1 MAELRSSN
9 VLAKQDTKNKKID
22 NRLTELEGELATLET
37 DIDNRL
43 NNLELT
49 KKIKI
54 AQWHQYQ
61 NSEWYYC
68 SMSEDAVQIVRQFDA
83 VYKPSNSESNYI
95 FQFYLRL
102 ANNQLTYTK
111 ITYSASE
118 YYLYFGETILRMRM
132 SMNMFMINRSDVGS
146 CQLVLHYSL
155 L

>member
-1 MAELRSSN
+1 
-9 VLAKQDTKNKKID
+9 
-22 NRLTELEGELATLET
+22 
-37 DIDNRL
+37 
-43 NNLELT
+43 
-49 KKIKI
+49 
-54 AQWHQYQ
+54 
-61 NSEWYYC
+61 
-68 SMSEDAVQIVRQFDA
+68 MSEDAVQIVRQFDA